1 MPKDGG
7 ESMSF
12 VVARMTKMKADKLIG
27 AGNHNQRK
35 TKNHSNEDIDVSR
48 SYLNYDLVNG
58 RTENFKT
65 DIQNYINQNKFGDR
79 AVRKDAVLI
88 NELKLF
94 LRKKTL
100 ILILHIPYLM
110 VLLEKKLNELFRGER
125 KYMLTILQFPI

>member
-12 VVARMTKMKADKLIG
+12 VVARMTKMKADNLIG

-100 ILILHIPYLM
+100 ILILHIYH
-110 VLLEKKLNELFRGER
+110 
-125 KYMLTILQFPI
+125 T